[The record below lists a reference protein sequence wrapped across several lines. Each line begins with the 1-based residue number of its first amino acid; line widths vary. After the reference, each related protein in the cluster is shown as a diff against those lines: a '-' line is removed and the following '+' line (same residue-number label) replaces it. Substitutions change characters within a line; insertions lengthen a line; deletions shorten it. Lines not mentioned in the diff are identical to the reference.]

1 MISKIILKALSKII
15 KNKKILIIG
24 AGPVGCAV
32 AEVLS
37 KHKFEIDIFESRNH
51 IGGNCYDYKN
61 KYGILVHKYGPHYFR
76 TKKKFIFD
84 YLSKFTKWIPGDY
97 FVNSFVDKEFYE
109 FPINL
114 NTINKFFKK
123 KFNSNQAK
131 NFLKSLSVKNKN
143 KNKNFESYLKSKLGN
158 DLYNKFYKNY
168 TLKQWGINP
177 IYLSENIAKRIPI
190 RFDEKKDYIDS
201 IYKFMPKEGFTK
213 MFSKMISRKNI
224 NIYLKKKYKYSS
236 NDHKLY
242 DHILYTGPIDT
253 FFNYKFGHL
262 GWRSLKFSF
271 KTFKKEFKQKC
282 LQVNYPND
290 FKFTRKVEYKYVT
303 KQKSRFT
310 TISKEFP
317 KSHGDPYYPRSTIQ
331 DKKIMEIYNKE
342 KKKLESKNIIFAGR
356 LANYKYIN
364 TDEAIEIGLN
374 VAKKILHL
382 NKI

>member
-1 MISKIILKALSKII
+1 MISKIILKTLSKKI

-24 AGPVGCAV
+24 AGPVGCVA

-51 IGGNCYDYKN
+51 IAGNCYDYKN

-76 TKKKFIFD
+76 TKKKAIFK
-84 YLSKFTKWIPGDY
+84 YLGKFTRWMPGDY
-97 FVNSFVDKEFYE
+97 FVNSYVDKEFYE

-131 NFLKSLSVKNKN
+131 KFLKTLSVKK
-143 KNKNFESYLKSKLGN
+143 KTKNFESYLKSKVGN

-168 TLKQWGINP
+168 TIKQWGINP
-177 IYLSENIAKRIPI
+177 RYLSEDIAKRIPI
-190 RFDEKKDYIDS
+190 RFDKKKNYIDS
-201 IYKFMPKEGFTK
+201 VYKFMPKEGFTK
-213 MFSKMISRKNI
+213 MFNKMISRKNI
-224 NIYLKKKYKYSS
+224 NIKLRKKYKYSI
-236 NDHKLY
+236 NDHKIY
-242 DHILYTGPIDT
+242 DYILYTGPIDT

-262 GWRSLKFSF
+262 GWRSLRFSF
-271 KTFKKEFKQKC
+271 ETFKREFKQNC
-282 LQVNYPND
+282 LQINYPND

-303 KQKSRFT
+303 KQKSKFT

-317 KSHGDPYYPRSTIQ
+317 KSDGEPYYPRSTIR

-342 KKKLESKNIIFAGR
+342 KKNMESRNVYFAGR

-364 TDEAIEIGLN
+364 TDEAVEIGLN
-374 VAKKILHL
+374 VARKILQIR
-382 NKI
+382 NKT